1 MIDVDN
7 ELLCSIPTDNEIKS
21 VVFSFGS
28 LKAPGPDGMPAIFC
42 KTYWNLLLVRWLPWL
57 RLFFLVD
64 CLLLSKMNHTFI
76 TLIPKCPNPTTIHQ
90 YHPISLCNISYK
102 IISKILANRL
112 KSFLPDL
119 ITPWQTASIPGRNI
133 QENSI
138 LAHEIFHSMHQKHR
152 LCGVRCLKLDMEKE
166 FDKVE
171 WPFILAIFK
180 HFGFSNKWINLIN
193 QCISTPTFLSL

>member
-1 MIDVDN
+1 
-7 ELLCSIPTDNEIKS
+7 
-21 VVFSFGS
+21 
-28 LKAPGPDGMPAIFC
+28 
-42 KTYWNLLLVRWLPWL
+42 
-57 RLFFLVD
+57 
-64 CLLLSKMNHTFI
+64 MNHTFI

-138 LAHEIFHSMHQKHR
+138 LAHETFHSMHQKHR
-152 LCGVRCLKLDMEKE
+152 LCGVRCLKLDMEKA

-193 QCISTPTFLSL
+193 QCISTPTFSILINGSPKGHFKFHHGLHQGDSISPFLFILVTDVLSRLILQKEAEGLLNGIKIA